1 MNAYI
6 LSSLYVFYW
15 WKTAEKLEYFIVCMN
30 IYISVHLHLLSF
42 LPNLRSSDFLYFVLF
57 LFKKSNFKHIVILWV
72 NTKILLAYN
81 YVYVELGPMQ
91 HVLQSGNCLKGQC
104 INFFDTFFLQKN
116 RTQDFQFSW
125 QEVYILFLAKS
136 SFLPT

>member
-1 MNAYI
+1 M
-6 LSSLYVFYW
+6 
-15 WKTAEKLEYFIVCMN
+15 K
-30 IYISVHLHLLSF
+30 
-42 LPNLRSSDFLYFVLF
+42 
-57 LFKKSNFKHIVILWV
+57 